1 VAGQT
6 LKKLMAYGNLVCPF
20 CTIGRK
26 FPNSFIGK
34 KVRRHWAGLP
44 LLSAKGDSNEIATGS
59 GCPFHQA
66 YVEVF
71 GKKK

>member
-1 VAGQT
+1 VAGKT

-34 KVRRHWAGLP
+34 RVKRHWE
-44 LLSAKGDSNEIATGS
+44 N
-59 GCPFHQA
+59 GCPSYKA
-66 YVEVF
+66 YQEVF
-71 GKKK
+71 GKPK